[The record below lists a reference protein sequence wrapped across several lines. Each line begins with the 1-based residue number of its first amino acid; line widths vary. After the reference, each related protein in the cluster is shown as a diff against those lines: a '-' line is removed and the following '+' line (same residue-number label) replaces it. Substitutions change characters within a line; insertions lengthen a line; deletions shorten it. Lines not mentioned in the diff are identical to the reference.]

1 MLRIVLQESDMT
13 DDERAVLLSKLNERL
28 EQVKTLTKKEALNNL
43 LREGFIKDRDGLLI
57 WGQEPKWTCPD
68 KVESDLGFM

>member
-1 MLRIVLQESDMT
+1 MLRIILQEIEMT

-43 LREGFIKDRDGLLI
+43 LQEGFIKDRDGLLI
-57 WGQEPKWTCPD
+57 WGQEPKR
-68 KVESDLGFM
+68 L